1 MHDEARW
8 FLNFIILYQAENPM
22 ARDYNFR
29 PTSACNCNISC
40 ITIDKLRS
48 YKGSDQV
55 IIFLKGLNDQ
65 YAVVRSQIM
74 LMVLI
79 PNICKVYSLLVQQE
93 KQIILPLDELKL
105 IAFPNNQSQGRG
117 KSMFRGKITRGGWSF
132 NGRARGARIYTNCG
146 MINHTI
152 STCFK
157 KHGYPHHWKPR

>member
-1 MHDEARW
+1 
-8 FLNFIILYQAENPM
+8 M

-29 PTSACNCNISC
+29 PTSTCNCNISC
-40 ITIDKLRS
+40 ITIDTIRS
-48 YKGSDQV
+48 YKGYDQV

-93 KQIILPLDELKL
+93 KQIILPPDELKW

-117 KSMFRGKITRGGWSF
+117 KSMFRGKITRGG
-132 NGRARGARIYTNCG
+132 
-146 MINHTI
+146 
-152 STCFK
+152 
-157 KHGYPHHWKPR
+157 